1 MSSSVSFEE
10 IVDVKIDNRG
20 KTPPTVVSGH
30 PLIEVNALVNCG
42 LHPNI
47 KKVSKFVDE
56 DVWQT
61 WFRQHLQKDDVI
73 FSTVGTIGET
83 AIVSDNPNY
92 AIAQNILGFRFD
104 KDLVSPLYMLF
115 LMRSNWFMHQVT
127 GRTIETVQKSIK
139 WSDMKGIKLNLPPVE
154 TQEKI
159 AKVLCDLDRKIELNR
174 QMNATLEQIG
184 QTLFKK
190 YFVDNPESEEW
201 ENVQLGNYVELVNG
215 ATYKSSELS
224 ESDCALLTLKNF
236 KRKGGFKREGYKQ
249 FTGKFKDEQVVQDG
263 DLVVA
268 HTDLTQQAE
277 VAGVPALVSGAGDFK
292 TVGISMDV
300 VKIIPKEKDI
310 NSGFLYFLMMSHE
323 FQSYKMGYITGSTV
337 LHLNKK
343 CIPNFT
349 FKLPDTKSLQTLGP
363 VFKEIILKM
372 TLNDS
377 EIDTLEK
384 TRDSVLP
391 KLMSGEIKV

>member
-1 MSSSVSFEE
+1 MTSKIS
-10 IVDVKIDNRG
+10 IVALGDICDVRDGTHDSPKPKVD
-20 KTPPTVVSGH
+20 GH
-30 PLIEVNALVNCG
+30 PLVTSKHIKNGTIDFTSANLISGEDFVAVNRRSKVDQFDVLISMIGTVGELV
-42 LHPNI
+42 
-47 KKVSKFVDE
+47 FVDIE
-56 DVWQT
+56 P
-61 WFRQHLQKDDVI
+61 
-73 FSTVGTIGET
+73 E
-83 AIVSDNPNY
+83 Y
-92 AIAQNILGFRFD
+92 AIKNIGLIKTGGDEMLGRYIYYYLKSPKAKNHLHASLVGSTQKFIGLGELRKFPISLL
-104 KDLVSPLYMLF
+104 DLKSRTTIVTTL
-115 LMRSNWFMHQVT
+115 SN
-127 GRTIETVQKSIK
+127 
-139 WSDMKGIKLNLPPVE
+139 
-154 TQEKI
+154 
-159 AKVLCDLDRKIELNR
+159 LDRKIELNR

-263 DLVVA
+263 DLVAA

-277 VAGVPALVSGAGDFK
+277 VAGVPALVSGADDFQ

-300 VKIIPKEKDI
+300 VKIIPKEELI

-349 FKLPDTKSLQTLGP
+349 FKLPDEKTLQTLSP
-363 VFKEIILKM
+363 VFKEIIFKM

-377 EIDTLEK
+377 EIDSLEK

>member
-139 WSDMKGIKLNLPPVE
+139 WSDMKGIKLNLPPVD

-174 QMNATLEQIG
+174 QMNVTLEQIG

-190 YFVDNPESEEW
+190 YFVDSLESGGWKNSEISEIAEHVKISRKPQEEPDDDFLQYSIPAFDSGLTPEVSVGSKIMSNKYQVIENSILVSKLNPSTPKVWPVFNAEKNAVCSTEFVVLKPKKYYAFIYFLL
-201 ENVQLGNYVELVNG
+201 NSRL
-215 ATYKSSELS
+215 YKETMIAAAGGTSNSHKRVSPGFITSFAFPTPPSELLDS
-224 ESDCALLTLKNF
+224 FEAAAHNLI
-236 KRKGGFKREGYKQ
+236 YKQ
-249 FTGKFKDEQVVQDG
+249 QLNISE
-263 DLVVA
+263 
-268 HTDLTQQAE
+268 
-277 VAGVPALVSGAGDFK
+277 
-292 TVGISMDV
+292 TVTLS
-300 VKIIPKEKDI
+300 
-310 NSGFLYFLMMSHE
+310 
-323 FQSYKMGYITGSTV
+323 
-337 LHLNKK
+337 
-343 CIPNFT
+343 
-349 FKLPDTKSLQTLGP
+349 KL
-363 VFKEIILKM
+363 
-372 TLNDS
+372 
-377 EIDTLEK
+377 
-384 TRDSVLP
+384 RDSLLP
-391 KLMSGEIKV
+391 KLISGEIKV